1 MFKPTILIDFDIT
14 ISPVHG
20 FYEPPSIEVVTAIKT
35 LSEKYDIC
43 IYSTRCNKDLAETEG
58 VEEMIKY
65 LKKHSIPFNSVCE
78 NKPIFCA
85 VIDDRSFNPNRDG
98 WDKIVENLMQ
108 EIT

>member
-20 FYEPPSIEVVTAIKT
+20 FYEPPSEDVVAAIKT

-58 VEEMIKY
+58 VVAMIKY
-65 LKKHSIPFNSVCE
+65 LNDHGIPFNSVCE

-98 WDKIVENLMQ
+98 WDKIVDDLMR
-108 EIT
+108 EVT